1 MSETH
6 SRKIAWRR
14 GERGP
19 TYVGAVSR
27 SADTI
32 RLTGRDP
39 ILGIDVALSI
49 PVEEIEDVAVEEAA
63 VGSIDGC
70 PSVVLDLTASEPI
83 HLQPVGGSSLD
94 VQLLARTIGFVPA
107 PALLAQGGR
116 T

>member
-1 MSETH
+1 MSETN
-6 SRKIAWRR
+6 SAKIAWRR

-70 PSVVLDLTASEPI
+70 PSVVLDLTESEPI
-83 HLQPVGGSSLD
+83 HLRPLGGSLLD
-94 VQLLARTIGFVPA
+94 VHLLARAMRFSSA
-107 PALLAQGGR
+107 PALLAQGG
-116 T
+116 

>member
-1 MSETH
+1 MSETN
-6 SRKIAWRR
+6 SAKIAWRR

-19 TYVGAVSR
+19 TYVGTVSR

-49 PVEEIEDVAVEEAA
+49 PIEEIEDVVVEEVA
-63 VGSIDGC
+63 GSIDGS
-70 PSVVLDLTASEPI
+70 PFVVLGLPTSEPI
-83 HLQPVGGSSLD
+83 HLWPVGGSSLD
-94 VQLLARTIGFVPA
+94 VHLLARTMGLVPESA
-107 PALLAQGGR
+107 PLTQGGR